1 MKPTK
6 HLHPV
11 MRSFRH
17 RALRRGTLRQRTPW
31 WREVIAD
38 AMRVNLDAQAAAVAF
53 NAVFAVG
60 PLVSLALTFLNA
72 VGGATFDATLRRLL
86 LSYAPPA
93 TWGFFESLS
102 WSLRSRSNPLVAVIA
117 VLALCWTSSSAASA
131 IINVIITVR
140 NAEPRGFVRTRLR
153 AIGLGAVSALALG
166 ALTVTVSLGP
176 NMARFLHR
184 MTGMSLPTLLGLS
197 SLWVRV
203 PFAGITFSA
212 MAALFFRYGTPLRIA
227 WRPTIAGSL
236 ASGALISLATA
247 LLSLYL
253 TEAPKLGGGYGT
265 STAFFGVLLWLYLIG
280 VSVVLGAC
288 ITRVTERRWHLPP
301 HAPYLLGGDDR

>member
-1 MKPTK
+1 MKPAK

-17 RALRRGTLRQRTPW
+17 RALRQGTLLRRMPW

-38 AMRVNLDAQAAAVAF
+38 AVRVNLDAQAAAVAF
-53 NAVFAVG
+53 NAVFSVG

-72 VGGATFDATLRRLL
+72 VGGATFDATLRRVL
-86 LSYAPPA
+86 LSYAPPE

-102 WSLRSRSNPLVAVIA
+102 WSLRARSNPLIAVVAV
-117 VLALCWTSSSAASA
+117 VALCWTSSSAASA
-131 IINVIITVR
+131 IINVIVTVR

-153 AIGLGAVSALALG
+153 AIGLGAASALALG
-166 ALTVTVSLGP
+166 ALSVAVSLGP

-184 MTGMSLPTLLGLS
+184 ATGMSLPTLLGLS

-203 PFAGITFSA
+203 PFAGLTFTA
-212 MAALFFRYGTPLRIA
+212 VAAVFFRYGTPARIA
-227 WRPTIAGSL
+227 WRPTLAG
-236 ASGALISLATA
+236 AFTAGALISLATA

-253 TEAPKLGGGYGT
+253 TVAPKLGGGYGT

-288 ITRVTERRWHLPP
+288 VTRVTERRWHLPP
-301 HAPYLLGGDDR
+301 HTPWLLGGDEG